1 MSSNSLIAGMAMA
14 AIAMSTPIFAQE
26 TESVDG
32 FEDWAVFNPANP
44 KECYI
49 VSQPKSSTATR
60 EGNTVSVNRGDIRL
74 FVTTR
79 PSANITREVSY
90 TGGYPFRTN
99 SVVTVNIGSDAH
111 TMNVG
116 TGNSDEWAW
125 TPSPENDAALI
136 ASMKKGAN
144 AVVTAISARGTTTK
158 DTFSLIGFS
167 AALDKADELCK

>member
-1 MSSNSLIAGMAMA
+1 MSSNSLIAGITLAVMALG
-14 AIAMSTPIFAQE
+14 TPVFAQE

-32 FEDWAVFNPANP
+32 FDDWAVFNPADP

-49 VSQPKSSTATR
+49 VSQPKSSVATR
-60 EGNTVSVNRGDIRL
+60 GGSPVSVNRGDIRL

-79 PSANITREVSY
+79 PSASITREVSY

-99 SVVTVNIGSDAH
+99 SVVTVTIGSESH

-116 TGNSDEWAW
+116 TGNSGEWAW

-144 AVVTAISARGTTTK
+144 AEITAVSARGTTTK

>member
-1 MSSNSLIAGMAMA
+1 MSKNSLFACILTTTLLVGA
-14 AIAMSTPIFAQE
+14 PLFAQE
-26 TESVDG
+26 TESIDG
-32 FEDWAVFNPANP
+32 FDDWAVFNPSDP

-49 VSQPKSSTATR
+49 VSQPKSTVATR
-60 EGNTVSVNRGDIRL
+60 GGSQVSVNRGDIRL

-90 TGGYPFRTN
+90 SGGYPFRSN
-99 SVVTVNIGSDAH
+99 SVVTVTIGSESH

-144 AVVTAISARGTTTK
+144 AVITAVSARGTTTK